1 MATGINGFIEPN
13 QYAREMRMQMENKE
27 LLGRKGQMYVGT
39 GNTIQVESGNVNY
52 NAVET
57 KATEGVI
64 DGAGHQF
71 LHYNSADNTFNWV
84 TVGDVV
90 NAIKNDQV
98 ALDVLKTAL
107 GL

>member
-1 MATGINGFIEPN
+1 MATEGNGFIASN

-27 LLGRKGQMYVGT
+27 LLRGKGQMYVGT
-39 GNTIQVESGNVNY
+39 GNTIQVESGNVDY

-57 KATEGVI
+57 TATERVR

-84 TVGDVV
+84 TVLEVV
-90 NAIKNDQV
+90 NAIANDQV
-98 ALDVLKTAL
+98 ALDALKAAL